1 MQEDWG
7 CADFPLDPGWDDGGG
22 KGSHI
27 LGSYTVTPQ
36 CYSVTPPAW
45 LPSAPLQHLVLCKTM
60 RRAMRNLV
68 VPTFWAV
75 TPLLHHQPVTLHCY
89 TSSLTTTTCAPR
101 TTTTISAASDLFAK
115 CSPGSIWQRSLILWR
130 CSSSSSDLKLTNL
143 MSLPPSW
150 RRLNSC
156 QSQSVQSQSQ
166 SHSQT
171 LSHSQY
177 IQSQSQ
183 YHSLTVPQSNSITQS
198 VHTVSV
204 TVSQSQFQSQFR
216 QY

>member
-36 CYSVTPPAW
+36 CYSVTPQLQCYTTVLNHSYSVTPQCYTTVTVLHHSYSVTPQCYSVTPPAW

-60 RRAMRNLV
+60 QRAMRNLV

-89 TSSLTTTTCAPR
+89 TPSLTTTTCAPR

-115 CSPGSIWQRSLILWR
+115 CSPGSIWQRSLIL
-130 CSSSSSDLKLTNL
+130 
-143 MSLPPSW
+143 
-150 RRLNSC
+150 
-156 QSQSVQSQSQ
+156 
-166 SHSQT
+166 
-171 LSHSQY
+171 
-177 IQSQSQ
+177 
-183 YHSLTVPQSNSITQS
+183 
-198 VHTVSV
+198 
-204 TVSQSQFQSQFR
+204 
-216 QY
+216 